1 MNRIIV
7 VGDLSST
14 NLGDPLLTQCC
25 GYIVKH
31 VLGEQD
37 IPIEL
42 FDIAGRRPAHV
53 KTSSYHPVPNHRKS
67 RLFGFVREEIM
78 PVVRWFLR
86 DARVFCKR
94 MSRIDSDNA
103 IFIIAGGALIS
114 SSLFYALRLHEIVRI
129 AHRHNGKVIF
139 NSVGIEKS
147 VYNHGLA
154 KYIIRNLLKQKEVVA
169 FSTRDHVEDVPYLT
183 NRNGF
188 YRRTPDP
195 GLFTSETYA
204 IKKKDAQLVGLSVI
218 SYQAYQ
224 SIVQDDNR
232 ATKVTADYLIQ
243 YWSAIIRHLQQMKI
257 DFRILTNG
265 GMADYAMAKRLVSE
279 LKLDEQK
286 YLMPLP
292 KTPSVLVSQ
301 LSMFRMVIAH
311 RLHACIISTSLNIPI
326 IPIIWSDKLRVFAE
340 MIDNRFATWP
350 EIEETTHFDEVIN
363 KALNE
368 PVDIS
373 VLKEE
378 IINYLTESIN
388 LAQKYE

>member
-86 DARVFCKR
+86 DARVFRKR

-169 FSTRDHVEDVPYLT
+169 FSTRDHVEDIPYLT
-183 NRNGF
+183 K
-188 YRRTPDP
+188 RRDFCKQTPDP
-195 GLFTSETYA
+195 GLFASETYNVG
-204 IKKKDAQLVGLSVI
+204 KKNSQIVGLSVI
-218 SYQAYQ
+218 SCQAYQ
-224 SIVQDDNR
+224 SIAQNDKR
-232 ATKVTADYLIQ
+232 AESITPDYLIS
-243 YWSAIIRHLQQMKI
+243 YWSAIIRHLQRKGL
-257 DFRILTNG
+257 DYRILTNG
-265 GMADYAMAKRLVSE
+265 GIADYEMAKKLVASMG
-279 LKLDEQK
+279 LDEDK
-286 YLMPLP
+286 YLLP
-292 KTPSVLVSQ
+292 VPQTPSELVSQ
-301 LSMFRMVIAH
+301 LSMFKMVIAH
-311 RLHACIISTSLNIPI
+311 RLHACIISSSLNIPI
-326 IPIIWSDKLRVFAE
+326 IPLVWSNKVRVFAE
-340 MIDNRFATWP
+340 MIGNQFATWP
-350 EIEETTHFDEVIN
+350 ELAKVSSFDQLVCRCLETQ
-363 KALNE
+363 
-368 PVDIS
+368 VDTRS
-373 VLKEE
+373 LKEE
-378 IINYLTESIN
+378 AINYLCSSIKIC
-388 LAQKYE
+388 AV